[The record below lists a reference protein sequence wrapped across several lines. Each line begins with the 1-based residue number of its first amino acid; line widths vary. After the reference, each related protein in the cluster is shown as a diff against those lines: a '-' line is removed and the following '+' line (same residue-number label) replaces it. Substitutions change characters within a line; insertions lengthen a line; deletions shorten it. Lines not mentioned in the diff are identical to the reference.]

1 MIKYV
6 LNYFIIFVGIT
17 CIFSSVCFAENP
29 AADYYRELL
38 QNERFYLKYIFKP
51 CDDKGRFIKVPII
64 GDFETRRW
72 VYSYDDIRV
81 GTDDWNGKLAGN
93 TKKYAKPFRYM
104 DGKYYYIGGYQEK
117 NSIISILPGINT
129 LGKNYKS
136 LKAVMM
142 SAEELS
148 NFDINGI
155 DTKNKNSKWV
165 KGMYSAYEVLP
176 LPEELSVFYDDPL
189 KHNNYNVEIPQ
200 FVESSVKTIK
210 GKEYNYD
217 RYITIYTDEA
227 GNYIDE
233 IAYDL
238 LYLDNRLA
246 MSQKFS
252 VKNGEIMISQI
263 VYEDFSNNVTQKDIG
278 NLLPISVYRI
288 GGDDMEALIS
298 GQNEILIETIDA
310 TENEND

>member
-1 MIKYV
+1 MLKNILY
-6 LNYFIIFVGIT
+6 IIFLLGI
-17 CIFSSVCFAENP
+17 ISFGNSICFAENSM
-29 AADYYRELL
+29 ANYYREIL
-38 QNERFYLKYIFKP
+38 QNGKFYLKYTYKP

-64 GDFETRRW
+64 GDFETRRYI
-72 VYSYDDIRV
+72 YSYDDIRV

-117 NSIISILPGINT
+117 KGIMSILPGINT

-148 NFDINGI
+148 NFDINRI
-155 DTKNKNSKWV
+155 DTKNKNSKWI

-176 LPEELSVFYDDPL
+176 LPEELSVFFNDPL
-189 KHNNYNVEIPQ
+189 KHNNYDVEIPQ
-200 FVESSVKTIK
+200 FVESSVKIIK

-217 RYITIYTDEA
+217 RYITVYTDEA

-252 VKNGEIMISQI
+252 VKNGEIMKSQI
-263 VYEDFSNNVTQKDIG
+263 VYEDFSTNVTKNDVG
-278 NLLPISVYRI
+278 NLLPIIVYRI

-298 GQNEILIETIDA
+298 GQNEILVETIDA

>member
-1 MIKYV
+1 MFKSILY
-6 LNYFIIFVGIT
+6 IIFLLGI
-17 CIFSSVCFAENP
+17 ISFGNSICFAENSM
-29 AADYYRELL
+29 ADYYREIL
-38 QNERFYLKYIFKP
+38 QNGKFYLKYTYKP

-64 GDFETRRW
+64 GDFETRRYI
-72 VYSYDDIRV
+72 YSYDDIRV

-117 NSIISILPGINT
+117 KGIMSILPGINT

-142 SAEELS
+142 SGEELS
-148 NFDINGI
+148 TFDINKI
-155 DTKNKNSKWV
+155 DTKNKNSKWI
-165 KGMYSAYEVLP
+165 KGMYSAYDVLP

-189 KHNNYNVEIPQ
+189 KHNNYDVEIPQ

-210 GKEYNYD
+210 GKEYNCD
-217 RYITIYTDEA
+217 RYITVYTDEA

-252 VKNGEIMISQI
+252 IKNGEIMKSQI
-263 VYEDFSNNVTQKDIG
+263 VYEDFSTNVTKKDVG
-278 NLLPISVYRI
+278 NLLPIIVYRI

-298 GQNEILIETIDA
+298 GQNEILVETIDA
-310 TENEND
+310 TEDEND